1 MCVCR
6 RPTDLFHLL
15 KIPRAFRTIVVAG
28 LGCSYLPLA
37 SAIGPPMGY
46 DQWTTVVGTGAQAG
60 QAVIQNTATN
70 ECATGTF
77 TCTLIAEDDGWRYE
91 LVATDTG
98 EQYTRMIM
106 TEAGAD
112 GGLGAGGVGGDPTA
126 GIGAGNDLAFTTETY
141 TPMRGGTTA
150 DFVYAPD
157 QTTLGLVAQGIAA
170 RQELQSVSAGADFVS
185 TAEIQRG
192 FARDVQAT
200 NEALGIKD
208 GGSTPS
214 DSLLVA
220 CGFVGDWNAGPG
232 GPTPTQIMCA
242 EALGEQ
248 AWDVKLTQTI
258 SDTANGMQSGFSN
271 VIYNELPDVS
281 TRGVNTNI
289 VRGRVTDIWQDV
301 TDISTGEAVNFDYRA
316 REGRTGFKWYCGMG
330 IVCGPYLVTKG
341 GSLTLDGTT
350 VSWSAADAVSVAWLG
365 SDLSPMGYIRLSTPT
380 ETVVDQLVV
389 PGVPAD
395 WPTALDADLNWPLE
409 PNVSDPFAASAP
421 RTLPPAF
428 P

>member
-1 MCVCR
+1 MPVTYREIFNSRVIVIYFRTVVVSGFACF
-6 RPTDLFHLL
+6 DLE
-15 KIPRAFRTIVVAG
+15 IPRAYAV
-28 LGCSYLPLA
+28 
-37 SAIGPPMGY
+37 GPPMGY

-60 QAVIQNTATN
+60 QAVIQNTAGN

-77 TCTLIAEDDGWRYE
+77 TCSVIAEDDGWRYE
-91 LVATDTG
+91 LIATDTG

-106 TEAGAD
+106 TEAAAD

-126 GIGAGNDLAFTTETY
+126 GIGAGNELAFTTETY

-170 RQELQSVSAGADFVS
+170 RQEIQSTVTGGDFVS

-192 FARDVQAT
+192 FARGVQAT

-214 DSLLVA
+214 DPFLA
-220 CGFVGDWNAGPG
+220 ECGFVGDWNAGPG
-232 GPTPTQIMCA
+232 GPTPAQIMCA

-248 AWDVKLTQTI
+248 AWDIKLTQTV
-258 SDTANGMQSGFSN
+258 SDPANGMQSGFSN

-289 VRGRVTDIWQDV
+289 VRGRVTDVWQDV
-301 TDISTGEAVNFDYRA
+301 TDTASGQAVKFDYRA

-330 IVCGPYLVTKG
+330 VVCGPYLVTKG

-350 VSWSAADAVSVAWLG
+350 VSWNATDEVSVAWIG
-365 SDLSPMGYIRLSTPT
+365 SDLSPMFYTRVSTAT
-380 ETVVDQLVV
+380 DTAVDQLFA
-389 PGVPAD
+389 PGIPAS
-395 WPTALDADLNWPLE
+395 WPAATDADLNWPLE
-409 PNVSDPFAASAP
+409 PYVSDPFAASAP